1 MNLEF
6 QNKREELDKK
16 RKFFEDQQNMNSK
29 LEKEVEILDQN
40 ISDLSIRLN
49 REEQARTQYIDEV
62 IIFLLFFLKFYNL
75 IKKFK

>member
-29 LEKEVEILDQN
+29 LEKEVEVLDQN

-62 IIFLLFFLKFYNL
+62 IVFFKYD
-75 IKKFK
+75 I

>member
-29 LEKEVEILDQN
+29 LEKEVEVLDQN

-62 IIFLLFFLKFYNL
+62 IVFFKYH
-75 IKKFK
+75 I